1 MIQDIGRPLSAW
13 CLAILLTG
21 CTVFP
26 EPNPPRLMDLPIP
39 DIAAW
44 DGATLGKV
52 LRVDT
57 PQATKPFDGS
67 RILVKP
73 APMEFQAYGGVRW
86 RDTAPV
92 MVRELLIGA
101 LRQDGRFAG
110 VVSETSPTGSELT
123 LVSDLHG
130 IHSEQ
135 SGDGQQVV
143 VGLYAQLMDNRSRQ
157 TLCVRNFLV
166 RTPAD
171 NGNLGTV
178 VAAFGEGGATLV
190 EQVRGWLDECL
201 ALTGISGKDPARQP

>member
-1 MIQDIGRPLSAW
+1 MTQGIGRLLSAW
-13 CLAILLTG
+13 CLAILLAG

-39 DIAAW
+39 DIAAR
-44 DGATLGKV
+44 DGATLDKV

-57 PQATKPFDGS
+57 PLATKPFDGS

-73 APMEFQAYGGVRW
+73 APREFQAYGGVRW

-101 LRQDGRFAG
+101 LRQGGRFDG
-110 VVSETSPTGSELT
+110 VISETSPAGSDLT
-123 LVSDLHG
+123 LTSDLHG
-130 IHSEQ
+130 FHSEQ

-157 TLCVRNFLV
+157 TLCNRNFLV
-166 RTPAD
+166 RTPAE
-171 NGNLGTV
+171 NGNIGTV
-178 VAAFGEGGATLV
+178 VAAFDEVGAALV
-190 EQVRGWLDECL
+190 EEMQGWLEECL
-201 ALTGISGKDPARQP
+201 KGISGTDPARQP